1 MLRAR
6 CSVSVHDVPFFDR
19 VAPLYD
25 LVLPATDAAPIEAG
39 FSYAERQVET
49 VVDLGGGTG
58 RATRALDD
66 ASIVFDGSQGMLR
79 TASGHGLTTVRG
91 DVRHLP
97 FPPGSL
103 DGVVSVDAMHHFPAI
118 DRVIEAVYDALA
130 VGGAFVVREFDPST
144 VRGRFLVL
152 GERLIR
158 FDSTFFTVD
167 EMVGRFDAAGFE
179 STVTERGFV
188 YTVVGIKPGK
198 S

>member
-1 MLRAR
+1 M
-6 CSVSVHDVPFFDR
+6 HDVPFFDR

-25 LVLPATDAAPIEAG
+25 LVLPATDAAPIQEG
-39 FSYAERQVET
+39 FSHAERQIRT

-58 RATRALDD
+58 RAARAMEDD
-66 ASIVFDGSQGMLR
+66 AIVFDGSKGMLD
-79 TASGHGLTTVRG
+79 TAVGHGLSTVRG

-118 DRVIEAVYDALA
+118 DVVIDAVYDALA

-144 VRGRFLVL
+144 IRGRFLVL

-158 FDSTFFTVD
+158 FDSTFFTVESLVD
-167 EMVGRFDAAGFE
+167 RLAAAGFDT
-179 STVTERGFV
+179 TVTERGFV
-188 YTVVGIKPGK
+188 YTVVGVKPGE